1 MKKLLTI
8 LLLLLT
14 QLNVYA
20 IDTYMSPELFR
31 SYGKQQQRAKDYKGN
46 KIVVTPHYNS
56 YKDRNANV
64 TEKIVAIYDKH
75 SPAYGY
81 RYVLYKPIGKYVGY
95 HRIDQPSPN
104 GYGYKPIPD
113 GGPGSDTPCFESVR
127 QAIEYYYPNYY
138 K

>member
-46 KIVVTPHYNS
+46 KIVVTPHYNN
-56 YKDRNANV
+56 YNDRKANV
-64 TEKIVAIYDKH
+64 TATIVNIYNKH
-75 SPAYGY
+75 TPA
-81 RYVLYKPIGKYVGY
+81 
-95 HRIDQPSPN
+95 
-104 GYGYKPIPD
+104 
-113 GGPGSDTPCFESVR
+113 
-127 QAIEYYYPNYY
+127 
-138 K
+138 